1 MLPAPTA
8 CDNALGICVDDT
20 DWPTLDQ
27 HQYHADL
34 QVEVSSQQPGG
45 GGPQAE
51 SELRGTFGRGVD
63 NTKGPVA

>member
-1 MLPAPTA
+1 MPDALVWIQHPLGVTA
-8 CDNALGICVDDT
+8 CRC
-20 DWPTLDQ
+20 PQ
-27 HQYHADL
+27 QHHQYHADL